1 MKFSNSW
8 RLVLVVL
15 AVVGLLST
23 GLAQTVPP
31 TPTDTVPT
39 ITNGLPHENVS
50 SQSLASRSPG
60 RMVSA
65 GVASAQAA
73 VKFGRTNAA
82 TITETETEIDFVDG
96 FFSQAI
102 DILLE
107 RLDNLLVYFA
117 NLFLTRAGLPGFDP
131 GDIPDNNNTNT
142 NTNTN
147 TNDNDNDNDNGN
159 DNTNGNDNDNDNDN
173 DNGNLNGNDNLNANQ
188 NDNTGRP
195 GGVRK
200 QPR

>member
-1 MKFSNSW
+1 MKLSNSL
-8 RLVLVVL
+8 RFVLVAL
-15 AVVGLLST
+15 ALAGLLSA
-23 GLAQTVPP
+23 GLAQTPPP

-39 ITNGLPHENVS
+39 ITNGLAHENVG
-50 SQSLASRSPG
+50 SQNLASRSPG

-82 TITETETEIDFVDG
+82 TITETETEVDFVDG

-107 RLDNLLVYFA
+107 RFDNLLVYFA
-117 NLFLTRAGLPGFDP
+117 NLFLTRAGLPSFDP
-131 GDIPDNNNTNT
+131 GDISNDNNNTNT

-147 TNDNDNDNDNGN
+147 DNANDNDNLNDNGN
-159 DNTNGNDNDNDNDN
+159 DNDNS
-173 DNGNLNGNDNLNANQ
+173 NLNDNDNLNANQ

-200 QPR
+200 QQR